1 MDLTKNE
8 VQFMTVL
15 WDSDTPLTATEVLKR
30 SVDKTWRDASLHTIL
45 NKLLEKG
52 AIIEHGF
59 VKDGKAISRTFVPAL
74 SCKEYYEKVF
84 AGHTAKDIPPIVSA
98 LMSITDIDD
107 EVLSIL
113 ERMIE
118 ERKTGTLR

>member
-8 VQFMTVL
+8 LQFMTVL
-15 WDSDTPLTATEVLKR
+15 WDAGAPLTAAEVLKG

-52 AIIEHGF
+52 AISEHGF

-74 SCKEYYEKVF
+74 SCKDYYETVF
-84 AGHTAKDIPPIVSA
+84 AGHTAKDIPTIVSA
-98 LMSITDIDD
+98 LMNIADIDND
-107 EVLSIL
+107 VLNIL
-113 ERMIE
+113 EGMIN
-118 ERKTGTLR
+118 ERKQK